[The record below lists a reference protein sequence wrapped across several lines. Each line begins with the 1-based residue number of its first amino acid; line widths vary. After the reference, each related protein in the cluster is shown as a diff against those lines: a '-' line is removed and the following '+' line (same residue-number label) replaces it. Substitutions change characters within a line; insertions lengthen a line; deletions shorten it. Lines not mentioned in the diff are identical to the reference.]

1 MTLPVAIV
9 IPTWNRAQLVGQ
21 AVLAALEQTHPETS
35 VSVVDDGSTDET
47 PGMLAAHEGDPRL
60 SIVRLA
66 RNLGTAAAKNVG
78 LMLAGARAVTFH
90 DSDDLPHRDKVARQA
105 EAMAQSDVTAEPGLN
120 WGAVGRT
127 AGAPLQIGVVLCHH
141 DLVLSSGRVVQVR
154 RSLSLVDDLFP
165 KLQLGTE
172 EKGDWTHVNSGL
184 FHPSVFERLGG
195 FADSIEEDRDF
206 RNRLILAG
214 EIVWMLDTVLLSKIE
229 TEDALTQAPETNYA
243 SQRRADDR
251 ARVWQRVADWRAGGR
266 VAPEPVDLPDLDIAA
281 ITNAGNLRL
290 SAAPASP
297 ATREALQA
305 ALDRAGGPAVA
316 A

>member
-9 IPTWNRAQLVGQ
+9 IPSWNRAPLVGQ
-21 AVLAALEQTHPETS
+21 AVLAALEQSHPDT
-35 VSVVDDGSTDET
+35 VAIVIDDGSTDDT
-47 PGMLAAHEGDPRL
+47 PEVLAAHADDPRL

-66 RNLGTAAAKNVG
+66 RHLGTAAAKNVG
-78 LMLAGARAVTFH
+78 LMLAGTRAVTFH

-105 EAMAQSDVTAEPGLN
+105 EAMTQPGIVAEPGLN
-120 WGAVGRT
+120 WSA
-127 AGAPLQIGVVLCHH
+127 AGHSPGVPLQIGAVLCHH
-141 DLVLSSGRVVQVR
+141 DLVLRSGRVVQVR

-165 KLQLGTE
+165 NLQLGTE

-195 FADSIEEDRDF
+195 FANSIEEDRDF
-206 RNRLILAG
+206 RNRLILSGA
-214 EIVWMLDTVLLSKIE
+214 IVWILDAVLFSKIE

-243 SQRRADDR
+243 SPRRAADR
-251 ARVWQRVADWRAGGR
+251 AQVWQRVADWRSGNAL
-266 VAPEPVDLPDLDIAA
+266 APEPVDLPDLDIAD
-281 ITNAGNLRL
+281 ITNPANLQL
-290 SAAPASP
+290 SATPASP